1 MSSLNGAGV
10 LITRPGHQSAEL
22 ARLVEKAGGVPV
34 LFPAIEIEPAASASE
49 LLSRFHAL
57 SRPDLAIVISS
68 NAANYGEPV
77 LATIIDQ
84 DIQLAAIGPATAKT
98 MKHLGCRPGIVP
110 ASGFNSEALLAESE
124 FRDMAERRVLILR
137 AQGGRELLG
146 DTLRQR
152 GATVDYLEVYRRILP
167 QPSSGEVEKIESL
180 WTQGGIRF
188 VAANSVETLDNL
200 VRLLTQD
207 GQRLLRASRIVT
219 ISERVVRK
227 AEQIGIAAPALLA
240 GSPTDQAMLD
250 IMFD

>member
-34 LFPAIEIEPAASASE
+34 LFPAIEIEPTASASQ
-49 LLSRFHAL
+49 LLSKFHSL
-57 SRPDLAIVISS
+57 SRHDLAIVISS

-77 LATIIDQ
+77 LAELVVQ
-84 DIQLAAIGPATAKT
+84 NVRLAAIGPATART
-98 MKHLGCRPGIVP
+98 MKHLGCRPGVVP
-110 ASGFNSEALLAESE
+110 ASGFNSEALLADEE
-124 FRDMAERRVLILR
+124 FRDMAGRRVLILR
-137 AQGGRELLG
+137 GQGGRELLG
-146 DTLRQR
+146 DTLRHR

-167 QPSSGEVEKIESL
+167 QPGSGEVEKIESL
-180 WTQGGIRF
+180 WAQGGIRF

-200 VRLLTQD
+200 VKLLTQD

-227 AEQIGIAAPALLA
+227 AEQIGIAAPVLLA
-240 GSPTDQAMLD
+240 GSSKDQAMLD
-250 IMFD
+250 IMLA

>member
-34 LFPAIEIEPAASASE
+34 LFPAIEIEPAASASQ
-49 LLSRFHAL
+49 LLSKFHSL

-77 LATIIDQ
+77 LAELIDQ
-84 DIQLAAIGPATAKT
+84 DIRLAAIGPATART
-98 MKHLGCRPGIVP
+98 LKHLGCRPGIVP
-110 ASGFNSEALLAESE
+110 ASGFNSEALLAEDE
-124 FRDMAERRVLILR
+124 FREMAGQRILILR
-137 AQGGRELLG
+137 GQGGRELLG
-146 DTLRQR
+146 DTLRLR

-167 QPSSGEVEKIESL
+167 QPGSGEVEKIESL
-180 WTQGGIRF
+180 WAQGGIRF

-200 VRLLTQD
+200 VKLLTQD
-207 GQRLLRASRIVT
+207 GQRLLRGSRIVT

-227 AEQIGIAAPALLA
+227 AEQLGIAAPTLLA
-240 GSPTDQAMLD
+240 ESPKDQAMLD
-250 IMFD
+250 VMLD